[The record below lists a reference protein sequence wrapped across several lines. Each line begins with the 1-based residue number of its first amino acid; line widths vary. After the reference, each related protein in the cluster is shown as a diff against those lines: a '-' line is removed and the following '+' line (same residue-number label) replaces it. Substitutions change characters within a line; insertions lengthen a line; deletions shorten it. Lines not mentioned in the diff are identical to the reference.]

1 MHISYCSAAEAETQR
16 WIDGLQA
23 AFPEARVDGWLP
35 GHSPADYAVVWSPPQ
50 LFFDQQTALKGIFN
64 AGAGVDALL
73 ALTLPPGVPIV
84 RLDDAGMAVQM
95 AEFVCHAVIRYFRQL
110 DTYQAQGIAGV
121 WQERAPRQR
130 SDYPVGV
137 MGLGVLGQ
145 RVCAALRAFDFEVQ
159 GWSRSAQSHAAMETL
174 GVRSYFGASQL
185 PAFLAASR
193 LLVCLLPLTPET
205 RGLLSRATLL
215 QLQPGGYLIQVAR
228 GPIVVETDLLALLDS
243 GHITGATLDVF
254 CLENEVKKQPGKH
267 PLWSHPAVTA
277 TPHISAQ
284 TQVGSSIA
292 QIAAKI
298 RALQNGAAAP
308 GLAGYVQRDQGY

>member
-1 MHISYCSAAEAETQR
+1 MHISYCSASGSDSQA
-16 WIDGLQA
+16 WITGLQA
-23 AFPEARVDGWLP
+23 AFPEARVNGWLP
-35 GHSPADYAVVWSPPQ
+35 GDPPADYAVVWSPPQ

-64 AGAGVDALL
+64 TGAGVDALL
-73 ALTLPPGVPIV
+73 ALNLPPDVPIV

-95 AEFVCHAVIRYFRQL
+95 AEFVTHAVIRYFRQL
-110 DTYQAQGIAGV
+110 DTYQTQAKAGV
-121 WQERAPRQR
+121 WQELAPRQR

-137 MGLGVLGQ
+137 MGMGVLGQ
-145 RVCAALRAFDFEVQ
+145 RVCAALRAFDFVVQ
-159 GWSRSAQSHAAMETL
+159 GWSRSAQSHAAMEAL
-174 GVRSYFGASQL
+174 GVRSYFGAAQL

-205 RGLLSRATLL
+205 QGLLRRDTLL
-215 QLQPGGYLIQVAR
+215 QLQPGSYLIHVAR
-228 GPIVVETDLLALLDS
+228 GPIVVEADLLALLDS

-254 CLENEVKKQPGKH
+254 CQEDEVKKQPGNH
-267 PLWSHPAVTA
+267 PLWSHPFVTA

-284 TQVGSSIA
+284 TLVHTSIA

-308 GLAGYVQRDQGY
+308 ELAGYVQREQGY